1 MGSIRKHA
9 LALIA
14 MLGASLPVAAQQ
26 PPLQLALQA
35 ERATVELGEPVYVT
49 ARLINNDARPV
60 LVRPLLDPRDG
71 YLKIS
76 VRTADGAGV
85 GYMPL
90 AVRDSDEPAAT
101 LAPRAQVAR
110 TIPIFF
116 GATGWVFRT
125 PGSYTV
131 RARFEAPGADGSR
144 VDLAAGPVTI
154 VVRDGHA
161 ALRALVSG
169 SEASLQAGRFLEW
182 RGGDQLTEGRALL
195 ERTASELPESP
206 LASHYRVASA
216 RSWVRPFKDYR
227 VGRVRAA
234 EPARALAELEKV
246 RDEHLP
252 AAVLAEKRIAQA
264 SALLAS
270 NRGKEAVEILGR
282 IGPTLNE
289 RPELADFRD
298 QVRLL
303 ESAARAAAARQ

>member
-1 MGSIRKHA
+1 MGSIRNHA
-9 LALIA
+9 FALIA
-14 MLGASLPVAAQQ
+14 IVGASLPAAAQQ

-49 ARLINNDARPV
+49 VRLINSDARPV

-76 VRTADGAGV
+76 VRTADGVGV

-90 AVRDSDEPAAT
+90 AVRDSDDPAVT

-116 GATGWVFRT
+116 GATGWVFKA
-125 PGSYTV
+125 PGTYTV
-131 RARFEAPGADGSR
+131 RARFEAPRAEGAR
-144 VDLAAGPVTI
+144 IDLTAAPVTI

-195 ERTASELPESP
+195 ERTASELPDSP

-227 VGRVRAA
+227 AGRVRAA
-234 EPARALAELEKV
+234 EPARALADLEKV
-246 RDEHLP
+246 REEHLP
-252 AAVLAEKRIAQA
+252 AAVLAEKRIAQV
-264 SALLAS
+264 SALLGS
-270 NRGKEAVEILGR
+270 NRSKEAAELLSR
-282 IGPTLNE
+282 IGPMLNE
-289 RPELADFRD
+289 RPELSDFRE

-303 ESAARAAAARQ
+303 ESAARAPAGRQ